1 MPSPTAPWS
10 KNGESTTDQGV
21 GRAGGVFL
29 LGAATGVGVTLAY
42 SQHKLAELAEP
53 DGSRRSQRRLDAL
66 TRVLELTPAQ
76 REAVGAILK
85 REEPEVRARMRDSME
100 RCGQS
105 LRDYKAKIDAE
116 IRSLLTPEQQKKFD
130 SWQPSRP
137 RSSLPAP
144 ARAASP
150 LTDEMVLN
158 VRH

>member
-1 MPSPTAPWS
+1 MVNRLRIKALA
-10 KNGESTTDQGV
+10 V
-21 GRAGGVFL
+21 LVGVFL
-29 LGAATGVGVTLAY
+29 LGAATGVGVTLAH
-42 SQHKLAELAEP
+42 SERKLAQFAEP

-105 LRDYKAKIDAE
+105 LRDYKAKVDAE

-130 SWQPSRP
+130 QLAAEQAEKFFFRHPRGPRP
-137 RSSLPAP
+137 
-144 ARAASP
+144 
-150 LTDEMVLN
+150 
-158 VRH
+158 H